1 MLLELHVR
9 NLALIEQADVEFG
22 EGLNILTGETGAGKS
37 IIIGSVNLALGQKVP
52 KDIIRSGADSAW
64 VELVF
69 SVDEEKR
76 KGLAELEVYP
86 DEDGLLIITR
96 KILPARSISRINDE
110 TVTAAKL
117 RKVTGLLID
126 IHGQHEHQSL
136 LHASKHLEILDIY
149 AKSKTCLLY
158 TSERKLLEAKH
169 RLALAGG
176 RLHGLSPLAKI
187 SKGFGFLTDQSEKR
201 IESIKAVQPGDRI
214 TIRISDGE
222 LKAQVTGT
230 RELGSNAGV

>member
-1 MLLELHVR
+1 MQQR
-9 NLALIEQADVEFG
+9 M
-22 EGLNILTGETGAGKS
+22 
-37 IIIGSVNLALGQKVP
+37 
-52 KDIIRSGADSAW
+52 
-64 VELVF
+64 
-69 SVDEEKR
+69 
-76 KGLAELEVYP
+76 
-86 DEDGLLIITR
+86 
-96 KILPARSISRINDE
+96 
-110 TVTAAKL
+110 
-117 RKVTGLLID
+117 
-126 IHGQHEHQSL
+126 
-136 LHASKHLEILDIY
+136 
-149 AKSKTCLLY
+149 
-158 TSERKLLEAKH
+158 ERKLLEAKH